1 MPPILVPSLVYSSRS
16 RAVSCAVLVAVTA
29 ACEVP
34 NFRGPQVQEPPTGYA
49 PRADADQARR
59 MFPGHEVM
67 HRDAWVE
74 TSIQSGTIHINGHAG
89 VLDVEDVQAAQDAA
103 MASAPVGV
111 VFGGLERLT
120 VDGRQAW
127 GWSERLESLDG
138 RVGWVAFRLAIP
150 YDTITYAVEFQS
162 SAPELTARPD
172 SVRAVVAS
180 FAVGRTRWNLPL
192 LLAVAAALLLL
203 SWFLRVRAHERAER
217 LRGIRL
223 ATVPETDDGGE
234 EARPISS

>member
-1 MPPILVPSLVYSSRS
+1 MSPTLVPSLVSSRS
-16 RAVSCAVLVAVTA
+16 RAVGCAVLVAATA

-49 PRADADQARR
+49 PRADADQERR
-59 MFPGHEVM
+59 MFPGHEVT

-74 TSIQSGTIHINGHAG
+74 TSIQESGTIHINGHAG

-111 VFGGLERLT
+111 VFGGMERLS

-127 GWSERLESLDG
+127 GWSERLELPDG

-150 YDTITYAVEFQS
+150 YDSITYAVEFQS
-162 SAPELTARPD
+162 TAPELTVRPD

-192 LLAVAAALLLL
+192 LLALAGAHLLLA
-203 SWFLRVRAHERAER
+203 WFLRVRALERAER
-217 LRGIRL
+217 LRGITL
-223 ATVPETDDGGE
+223 ATVPATDDRGE
-234 EARPISS
+234 EARPIS